1 MARRIRYYGD
11 PILRKKA
18 EPIKEFGTDF
28 LKELVQEMDHLMLN
42 NDGMALAGPQAGE
55 ALRIFVTRAPFETPE
70 GKWELGDLEVF
81 INPVLSLPTPE
92 LWMLEEGCVSVP
104 KLSVPVE
111 RPVGITIEAYD
122 VEGKPFKRSVEGIVA
137 RMYMHEND
145 HLNGVLTID
154 RTDKKTRAKLENALR
169 LIKQKYNKK

>member
-18 EPIKEFGTDF
+18 APIEKFGTDF
-28 LKELVQEMDHLMLN
+28 LKELVQEMDQLMLTH
-42 NDGMALAGPQAGE
+42 DGMGLAGPQVGE
-55 ALRIFVTRAPFETPE
+55 SLRIFLARPPFETPE

-81 INPVLSLPTPE
+81 INPTLSLPTQE

-122 VEGKPFKRSVEGIVA
+122 VEGNLFKRSAVGIVA
-137 RMYMHEND
+137 RLYMHEND
-145 HLNGVLTID
+145 HLNGVLHID
-154 RTDKKTRAKLENALR
+154 RTDKKTRSQIENQLR